1 MSKFRRQLMTA
12 SMSEPVPPTPVLPY
26 DAEVEWLGIRQAT
39 YITTDYVPTGN
50 DIVIETKI
58 GFIGYPTTS
67 NYAVWFA
74 ARSGATYRNYRILRS
89 TDNNK
94 ILVGNYNTDSNATA
108 ITRTVENSVCTIKS
122 EWGKITING
131 TEYALDTTNAGSE
144 NAAPF
149 TIGDIGLSRGVN
161 ENIYYFKVYKGD
173 VLKLDLIPVRVG
185 QTGYLYDRVSRQL
198 FGNGGTGNLVL
209 GRDVITNEKLQRL
222 RELGC
227 LMWFPLNETSG
238 LNDVIGEK
246 SITPLYADAF
256 TFTTSTD
263 SHIVK
268 LQKDKTVIATI
279 STGFEQSQFTD
290 GGWTTI
296 AQAKRYSTTDTSGN
310 ANIYHV
316 ADSAICICFNLS
328 RTGETKNWD
337 NNVQTTVL
345 VCDGNGRKIYT
356 NGTKIVDDSY
366 VYDAPWSDAKINVN
380 DSGNHSQPRYV
391 YVANDLLFDHKL
403 TEQEIAEAMEI
414 LGITW

>member
-1 MSKFRRQLMTA
+1 MG
-12 SMSEPVPPTPVLPY
+12 EPVPPTPPLPY

-58 GFIGYPTTS
+58 GFVSYPTTS
-67 NYAVWFA
+67 NYAIWFI
-74 ARSGATYRNYRILRS
+74 ARSGAAYRSYRIIR
-89 TDNNK
+89 DNAKNK
-94 ILVGNYNTDSNATA
+94 IVVNNYNNDSYGTP
-108 ITRTVENSVCTIKS
+108 ITRTVENTVCTIKS

-131 TEYALDTTNAGSE
+131 TEYALSTTNAGSE

-149 TIGDIGLSRGVN
+149 TIGDAGLSRGVN
-161 ENIYYFKVYKGD
+161 ENIYYFKVYKGG

-185 QTGYLYDRVSRQL
+185 QTGYLYDRVSRQS

-209 GRDVITNEKLQRL
+209 GKDVITNEKLQRL

-238 LNDVIGEK
+238 LNDVIGGK
-246 SITPLYADAF
+246 SITPLYTDAF
-256 TFTTSTD
+256 TFTPSTD
-263 SHIVK
+263 SHLVK
-268 LQKDKTVIATI
+268 LQKNKTVTATI

-296 AQAKRYSTTDTSGN
+296 AQVKRYSTTDTSGT

-316 ADSAICICFNLS
+316 AGEVICICVNS
-328 RTGETKNWD
+328 SGTTQTKNWD

-345 VCDGNGRKIYT
+345 VCDGNGRKIYN
-356 NGTKIVDDSY
+356 NGTKIVEDSY
-366 VYDAPWSDAKINVN
+366 VYTAPWSNVKFDINESN
-380 DSGNHSQPRYV
+380 TWNQFRYV
-391 YVANDLLFDHKL
+391 YVANDLLFDHTL